1 MRRPGD
7 GYLARVIDA
16 DFDRFTAAL
25 DYPMYVLTVPAA
37 PSGRSAVS
45 SGAGRPSGC
54 LIGFATQCSITPPRF
69 LACLSK
75 ANHTYRSAAAAGV
88 AAVHLLGA
96 GDRDLAALFGTE
108 TGDEVNKFERCEWFT
123 GPEGVPL
130 LSGCPA
136 WFVGRVED
144 RPDLGDHGGLLLAP
158 VHVGPGI
165 GGGALMFSTV
175 AGMDAGRPA

>member
-1 MRRPGD
+1 MRRLGG
-7 GYLARVIDA
+7 GYLAGVIDA
-16 DFDRFTAAL
+16 DFDRFTAPL

-37 PSGRSAVS
+37 APG
-45 SGAGRPSGC
+45 GAQPGDGRPSGC
-54 LIGFATQCSITPPRF
+54 LVGFATQCGIAPPRF

-75 ANHTYRSAAAAGV
+75 ANHTYRCAAAVGV

-108 TGDEVNKFERCEWFT
+108 TGDEVDKFERCEWFE
-123 GPEGVPL
+123 GPERVPL
-130 LSGCPA
+130 LSRCPA

-165 GGGALMFSTV
+165 AGGALMFSEV
-175 AGMDAGRPA
+175 AGMDAGHPA